1 MGSSIN
7 QQRESDDTVRAFW
20 NDEHGLTL
28 NEWVAMVVMI
38 MWAIVTIIITV
49 YMVLGELTDR
59 MIDFY
64 SVLGW
69 MPLGVI
75 GGLFGEKAFQ
85 SLGNR
90 GGNLT
95 EAPGGGGRYER
106 SSGANE
112 TREQGG
118 TGGGTSSGPVQGGL

>member
-1 MGSSIN
+1 M
-7 QQRESDDTVRAFW
+7 RAFW
-20 NDEHGLTL
+20 NDEYGFTL
-28 NEWVAMVVMI
+28 QEFVAVVVMA

-49 YMVLGELTDR
+49 YMVIGELTDR

-85 SLGNR
+85 SLGYR
-90 GGNLT
+90 GGKLT
-95 EAPGGGGRYER
+95 EAPGGGGRYEGR
-106 SSGANE
+106 ENNENWQQGDSS
-112 TREQGG
+112 
-118 TGGGTSSGPVQGGL
+118 S